1 MTDVKSLQT
10 NTLADGLIERASS
23 MLDGTPSQ
31 LCTKKMVINRG
42 KKNEAPN
49 KVKPVKNTPS
59 FLKTIPME
67 KEVLPSHKL
76 QGHAYEYQNP
86 FKLKS
91 PREKLLESIE
101 SLESL
106 IQEIIHIQQN

>member
-1 MTDVKSLQT
+1 MTDLKSLRT

-31 LCTKKMVINRG
+31 QCTKMVINRG

-49 KVKPVKNTPS
+49 KVKLVKNTPS

-76 QGHAYEYQNP
+76 QGLAYEYQNP

-91 PREKLLESIE
+91 LREKLLESIE

>member
-1 MTDVKSLQT
+1 MTDVKSLRT

-42 KKNEAPN
+42 GKNEVPN

-67 KEVLPSHKL
+67 KEDFL
-76 QGHAYEYQNP
+76 
-86 FKLKS
+86 
-91 PREKLLESIE
+91 
-101 SLESL
+101 
-106 IQEIIHIQQN
+106 HINSKAMHMSTRILSN